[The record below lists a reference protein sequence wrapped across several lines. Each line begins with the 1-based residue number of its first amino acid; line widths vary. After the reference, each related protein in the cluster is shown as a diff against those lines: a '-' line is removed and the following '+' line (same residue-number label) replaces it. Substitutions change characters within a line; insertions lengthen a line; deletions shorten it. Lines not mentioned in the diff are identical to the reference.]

1 MAANVSTNYV
11 SSGYATQDDK
21 INQLIKQYNANSDA
35 ANAAQGNKG
44 GAWENN
50 ATQLALRGQN
60 DSIAQQLRD
69 LGVSSSYDAATGQT
83 NFTVNRQ
90 QQPQN
95 SYNLYAG
102 TYGGTPIRDL
112 YAESEAAAKA
122 ALKGAYDESVIALNA
137 AKDKI
142 PEYYQEGMNQ
152 AAANAAVARNNMNE
166 YFAANGLNTGA
177 AGQTQL
183 SMQNQY
189 QQSLNDL
196 NTAEAN
202 ALKDIETER
211 YQLEA
216 RYKNAIAEAIANN
229 NLEQAKALYQEY
241 IRVDNNLVENSRLQA
256 QLDYQ
261 YATLAQ
267 NQSQFDANLGLKTMN
282 AAAKIAGNKKDSPTV
297 SWDGANDAYALGGD
311 DALYD
316 WLNVNYKGLGFSNV
330 EQALSAYNLM
340 KLKETEA
347 NRQALANAAKQAGMS
362 AALSM
367 IKG

>member
-11 SSGYATQDDK
+11 APGYATQEDK
-21 INQLIKQYNANSDA
+21 INNLISQYNANSDA
-35 ANAAQGNKG
+35 AHAAQGNKG

-83 NFTVNRQ
+83 NFTINKQ

-95 SYNLYAG
+95 TYNLYAG
-102 TYGGTPIRDL
+102 TSGNGYIRDL
-112 YAESEAAAKA
+112 YAESQAAAEA

-142 PEYYQEGMNQ
+142 PEYYQQGMNQ
-152 AAANAAVARNNMNE
+152 AAANAAVAKNNMNE
-166 YFAANGLNTGA
+166 YFAASGLNTGA
-177 AGQTQL
+177 AGQSQL

-261 YATLAQ
+261 YATLNQ
-267 NQSQFDANLGLKTMN
+267 NQSQFDANLALKAAN
-282 AAAKIAGNKKDSPTV
+282 ATASSAGNGTYTSQSTRDVKTDLGNIKDELAASQYIEKTLGYKAG
-297 SWDGANDAYALGGD
+297 SDGWAYYLALWEDMNNQSNYSNGKALVDQMVQND
-311 DALYD
+311 
-316 WLNVNYKGLGFSNV
+316 F
-330 EQALSAYNLM
+330 LSRM
-340 KLKETEA
+340 A
-347 NRQALANAAKQAGMS
+347 NR
-362 AALSM
+362 
-367 IKG
+367 